1 MCWDAATLYCAGVFA
16 LADSLVRGK
25 TTRKESVDMTQVSE
39 GPSPAL
45 ATLLDALVSLADAD
59 AAYALMQDLC
69 TPRELEDLAQR
80 LEVARM
86 LDAGVVYARIQAATG
101 ASATTVARV
110 ARCLKYGTGGYRS
123 VLDVLPPYR
132 EPGHGTAD

>member
-1 MCWDAATLYCAGVFA
+1 
-16 LADSLVRGK
+16 
-25 TTRKESVDMTQVSE
+25 MTQVSE

-45 ATLLDALVSLADAD
+45 ATLLEALVSLADVD

-86 LDAGVVYARIQAATG
+86 LDAGVVYARIQATTG

-123 VLDVLPPYR
+123 VLEALPPYR
-132 EPGHGTAD
+132 ESERDSAE